1 MNDTEAE
8 ARRLLAVATEDKP
21 PGIDLLDG
29 FVAARRRDR
38 ARRTRRRAILSA
50 AVAMTAATAAAVTLT
65 TGSAAPARSAAP
77 GHSAEPARSALISAL
92 TRTLA
97 QSYHYT
103 ATEVGISKGRNT
115 KHYRKTCT
123 GETDPV
129 RYLSM
134 NSCSNGWRS
143 REVGEVHQNGSAYSY
158 QYTYAPGTPIFTS
171 HPGRPWLQVK
181 VPREPINS
189 PFDTATPWL
198 MLTYIDRFA
207 EITVVGPASGPG
219 WTGTQY
225 AFSGPKGP
233 AAIWRKFHG
242 TMDVDQQGRARR
254 FVVTMRDAGGFEVF
268 TLIVTYSDFGA
279 RVTVTPPPANQT
291 WHSG

>member
-8 ARRLLAVATEDKP
+8 ARRLLAAATEDMP

-29 FVAARRRDR
+29 FAAARRRDR

-50 AVAMTAATAAAVTLT
+50 GVGLTAATVAAVTLT
-65 TGSAAPARSAAP
+65 TGSAEPARSAA
-77 GHSAEPARSALISAL
+77 PARSALISAL

-103 ATEVGISKGRNT
+103 ASEVGISKGRNI
-115 KHYRKTCT
+115 KDYRETCT

-129 RYLSM
+129 RYLEAI
-134 NSCSNGWRS
+134 SCSDGSRL
-143 REVGEVHQNGSAYSY
+143 REVGSGNEYGFAYSY
-158 QYTYAPGTPIFTS
+158 QYTYAPGIPSFTL
-171 HPGRPWLQVK
+171 HPGRPWVEVK
-181 VPREPINS
+181 VLHEQYGS

-198 MLTYIDRFA
+198 MLGYIKEFA

-219 WTGTQY
+219 WTDTRY
-225 AFSGPKGP
+225 AFSGPRGP

-254 FVVTMRDAGGFEVF
+254 FAVTMRDSEGFEVF
-268 TLIVTYSDFGA
+268 TQSVTYSDFGA
-279 RVTVTPPPANQT
+279 RVSVTPPPADQT
-291 WHSG
+291 WRSR